1 MATYTIKSITLPSGD
16 ICNLIDSTGA
26 QVNQNAFS
34 NVTVD
39 STTIAA
45 GSTTDTIQLAAGTG
59 ISLTPDAT
67 NKKITIDTTGISTQ
81 RTSSWYGTS
90 STAAGT
96 AAKEVTCSNYVP
108 AAGDIISILFST
120 ANTAAT
126 PTLNINSLGAKTI
139 YAGSATLNATTN
151 VLKWSANTLL
161 TFVYDGTN
169 YRYISSRAAA
179 TVIPPDG
186 AGTWY
191 GTCGTAATTQAKTS
205 TIANYRLM
213 PGAMVV
219 LRCTTANTYTSAKI
233 TLNINSTGAKDIYV
247 NNAVTSSTNTLLWAV
262 GDVLTFVYDGTYYRF
277 VSSDADRKK
286 ANVSDI
292 PTTVS
297 QLTNDAGY
305 VTSSILT
312 DLFKIVQYSYSYTVA
327 ANSNINLSNTNFG
340 ELTPDGYEPFSFANV
355 TTGNAGVVIRSMQ
368 PRLPSGS
375 TALLSLRNE
384 TSASVTAS
392 ATIQMIYVKTGAI
405 ATS

>member
-1 MATYTIKSITLPSGD
+1 MAQKYLDENGLAYFWEKIQTQITNATSG
-16 ICNLIDSTGA
+16 ITGGEK
-26 QVNQNAFS
+26 
-34 NVTVD
+34 
-39 STTIAA
+39 TT
-45 GSTTDTIQLAAGTG
+45 
-59 ISLTPDAT
+59 
-67 NKKITIDTTGISTQ
+67 
-81 RTSSWYGTS
+81 WYGTC

-96 AAKEVTCSNYVP
+96 AAKVVTC
-108 AAGDIISILFST
+108 ADFALTTGAIISILFTT

-126 PTLNINSLGAKTI
+126 PTLNVNSTGAKTI
-139 YAGSATLNATTN
+139 YAGSGTLNATSN

-161 TFVYDGTN
+161 TFIYDGT
-169 YRYISSRAAA
+169 YFRYISARAAA
-179 TVIPPDG
+179 SVASPDG
-186 AGTWY
+186 AGVWY
-191 GTCGTAATTQAKTS
+191 GTCGTTATTQAKTS

-219 LRCTTANTYTSAKI
+219 LRCTTANTYTTAKI
-233 TLNINSTGAKDIYV
+233 TLNINSTGAKDVYV

-277 VSSDADRKK
+277 VSSDSDRKK

-327 ANSNINLSNTNFG
+327 ANSNINLTATNFG
-340 ELTPDGYEPFSFANV
+340 ESTPDGYEPFSFANV
-355 TTGNAGVVIRSMQ
+355 TTGNVGVVIRSMQ